1 MVPNNKE
8 LSGKQRL
15 TLLTTLKNRFAENMH
30 LHHDLKWKNI
40 QPKLERRP
48 AKLWSLN
55 EMEQTG
61 GQPDVV
67 SYDHEADKLIFFDC
81 SPESPEGRRRVC
93 YDREALESRTKHKPE
108 QNAVDMAGE
117 MGIELL
123 TEDQYRKLQ
132 QLGDFD
138 TKTSSW
144 LKTPRIFG
152 SAAAPYLVIFVTDIL
167 LSITTEHNLI
177 MRAEDFG
184 VR

>member
-67 SYDHEADKLIFFDC
+67 SYDHEADKLIFLIVRQKVLKVAAVFVMIV
-81 SPESPEGRRRVC
+81 RRWNQEQSTNLSRMRLIWPV
-93 YDREALESRTKHKPE
+93 RWALSC
-108 QNAVDMAGE
+108 
-117 MGIELL
+117 
-123 TEDQYRKLQ
+123 
-132 QLGDFD
+132 
-138 TKTSSW
+138 
-144 LKTPRIFG
+144 
-152 SAAAPYLVIFVTDIL
+152 
-167 LSITTEHNLI
+167 
-177 MRAEDFG
+177 
-184 VR
+184 